1 MGLDLGITHDL
12 PRRLMPRTIFNSSH
26 LAEMLGHFRHVIE
39 CVVLNAC
46 HSEAQLAEIA
56 RHVPAILGTNA
67 SLDDRAAVLF
77 ARSFYDSLAN
87 GENIHGRG
95 WRFSAMMEA

>member
-67 SLDDRAAVLF
+67 SLDDRAAVLLPDPSMAAWPM
-77 ARSFYDSLAN
+77 ARISMVVAGDV
-87 GENIHGRG
+87 R
-95 WRFSAMMEA
+95 R